1 MEFKLNK
8 LTLVLLSA
16 PLIANAG
23 ISHNGSEHNLLPS
36 NLATN
41 ITDNQEHTINA
52 LLSIGEGAKTN
63 PTGQTKGEM
72 TIDNGSKLNST
83 DAVYIGNQNND
94 GFGGKLTVT
103 GAGSELNVGGILSI
117 GNYSNANLS
126 ILEGGKVTSTFHGAP

>member
-23 ISHNGSEHNLLPS
+23 ISHNGSENNLLPS

-41 ITDNQEHTINA
+41 ITDNQEHTINGP
-52 LLSIGEGAKTN
+52 LSIAEGAKTT
-63 PTGQTKGEM
+63 PEGQANGEM

-83 DAVYIGNQNND
+83 DTVLIGN
-94 GFGGKLTVT
+94 
-103 GAGSELNVGGILSI
+103 
-117 GNYSNANLS
+117 
-126 ILEGGKVTSTFHGAP
+126 

>member
-16 PLIANAG
+16 PLIAHAG

-41 ITDNQEHTINA
+41 ITDNQEHTINGP
-52 LLSIGEGAKTN
+52 LSISEGAKTN
-63 PTGQTKGEM
+63 PSGQTKGEM

-83 DAVYIGNQNND
+83 GTVYIGNQNND
-94 GFGGKLTVT
+94 GFGAKFTVT
-103 GAGSELNVGGILSI
+103 GAGSELNVGG
-117 GNYSNANLS
+117 GV
-126 ILEGGKVTSTFHGAP
+126 KCW